1 MALQYCKRI
10 FQYHFTEYFL
20 YPVSSHNK
28 DVSQR
33 DKDTRQQPYCI
44 CQQPYQTSLCR
55 AKQNILLYLSLIFT
69 QFLRTQNC
77 EDSLRGYSSFG
88 LKAHEWTRIRRMS
101 TNLYF
106 QYLICEY
113 LSKKKIRAHSPPS
126 RNFVGQKLFS
136 SRLKHRNRKTNPQ
149 KVVPLSAK

>member
-1 MALQYCKRI
+1 MVNAHPCLRFSENSHPEEALQYCKRI

-55 AKQNILLYLSLIFT
+55 QERNKSPYLPLIFT
-69 QFLRTQNC
+69 QFSRIQNC

-88 LKAHEWTRIRRMS
+88 LKAHEWTQIRRMG

-106 QYLICEY
+106 QHLICEHS
-113 LSKKKIRAHSPPS
+113 SKKKIRAHSPPS
-126 RNFVGQKLFS
+126 
-136 SRLKHRNRKTNPQ
+136 
-149 KVVPLSAK
+149 

>member
-1 MALQYCKRI
+1 MVNAHPCLRFSENSHPEEALQYCKRI
-10 FQYHFTEYFL
+10 SQYHSTQNFP

-69 QFLRTQNC
+69 KFSRIQNC

-88 LKAHEWTRIRRMS
+88 LKAHEWTRIRRMG

-113 LSKKKIRAHSPPS
+113 LSKKKIRVHSPPS
-126 RNFVGQKLFS
+126 
-136 SRLKHRNRKTNPQ
+136 
-149 KVVPLSAK
+149 

>member
-1 MALQYCKRI
+1 MVNAYPCLRFSENSHPEEALQYCKRI

-28 DVSQR
+28 DVSQCN
-33 DKDTRQQPYCI
+33 KDTRQQPYCI
-44 CQQPYQTSLCR
+44 RQQPYQMSPCR
-55 AKQNILLYLSLIFT
+55 QGRNKPPYLPLIFT
-69 QFLRTQNC
+69 LFLRIQNC

-113 LSKKKIRAHSPPS
+113 LSKKKIRVHSPPS
-126 RNFVGQKLFS
+126 
-136 SRLKHRNRKTNPQ
+136 
-149 KVVPLSAK
+149 

>member
-1 MALQYCKRI
+1 MLNTHPHLRFSENPPPEMALQYCKRI
-10 FQYHFTEYFL
+10 SQYHSTQNFP

-44 CQQPYQTSLCR
+44 RQQPYQTSLCR
-55 AKQNILLYLSLIFT
+55 QGRNKPPYLPLILTLFS
-69 QFLRTQNC
+69 RTQNC

-88 LKAHEWTRIRRMS
+88 LKAHEWTRIRRMG

-106 QYLICEY
+106 QHLICEHS
-113 LSKKKIRAHSPPS
+113 SKKKIRAHSPPS
-126 RNFVGQKLFS
+126 
-136 SRLKHRNRKTNPQ
+136 
-149 KVVPLSAK
+149 